1 MTRVPVK
8 RPAAAALGALLMGS
22 RVLAGLGSILVA
34 LLNWS
39 AFADALVIDTPA
51 GSRRP
56 DADLVLGILL
66 GLYGI
71 VLLLGL
77 GLAVFV
83 YLGRNWARITA
94 MTVATLSISSG
105 FLDYAFNGTAI
116 TFRTSLLSL
125 TLDILILLAL
135 SSTAARHYARERT
148 AAG

>member
-1 MTRVPVK
+1 VK
-8 RPAAAALGALLMGS
+8 RPSATLVGALLMGS
-22 RVLAGLGSILVA
+22 RVLAGLGSILVVV
-34 LLNWS
+34 LNWS
-39 AFADALVIDTPA
+39 AFADALVIETP
-51 GSRRP
+51 GGRTP

-66 GLYGI
+66 GLYAA

-135 SSTAARHYARERT
+135 SSTAARHYARGSA